1 MNDRFGTHEHQM
13 PESSCPKDDFD
24 WLCKCGRLPSGAQ
37 PAICSFAASFDLTP
51 REIQIVTLICCG
63 LKNETI
69 ARTLKLAIPTVR
81 FHLRNLHRKTGT
93 NDKLDVVLH
102 IWKHAIACNG
112 AGR

>member
-1 MNDRFGTHEHQM
+1 MNEGLRTNGPQLPKGLPPMGDFG
-13 PESSCPKDDFD
+13 
-24 WLCKCGRLPSGAQ
+24 WLHDGARLPPGAQ

-69 ARTLKLAIPTVR
+69 ARTLKLAISTVR

-93 NDKLDVVLH
+93 SDKLDVVLH
-102 IWKHAIACNG
+102 IWKHAIACK
-112 AGR
+112 

>member
-1 MNDRFGTHEHQM
+1 MNKPLNTDDLEL
-13 PESSCPKDDFD
+13 PEASCPKGDFG
-24 WLCKCGRLPSGAQ
+24 WLYNIARLPTGAQ
-37 PAICSFAASFDLTP
+37 PAICSFAAGFDLTP

-102 IWKHAIACNG
+102 IWKHAIACK
-112 AGR
+112 

>member
-1 MNDRFGTHEHQM
+1 MNKGLGTSEHQLQ
-13 PESSCPKDDFD
+13 EASCPKGELG
-24 WLCKCGRLPSGAQ
+24 WLSESARLPPGAQ

-69 ARTLKLAIPTVR
+69 ARTLRLAIPTVR

-93 NDKLDVVLH
+93 SDKLDVVLH
-102 IWKHAIACNG
+102 IWKHAIGCK
-112 AGR
+112 